1 MKKQLLLFV
10 AMMLPMVTMADP
22 VYIGG
27 IWYNL
32 FPEGKMAVVTSVP
45 DDIQEYTGSVVIPVS
60 VRYKGTKYRVTSIG
74 DNAFYGCSGLTSIT
88 IPKRVSSIGTGAF
101 YNCF

>member
-32 FPEGKMAVVTSVP
+32 FSEGKMAVVTSSP
-45 DDIQEYTGSVVIPVS
+45 DDIQEYTGCVVIPVS
-60 VRYKGTKYRVTSIG
+60 VRYKGTKYRVKSIG

-101 YNCF
+101 SN